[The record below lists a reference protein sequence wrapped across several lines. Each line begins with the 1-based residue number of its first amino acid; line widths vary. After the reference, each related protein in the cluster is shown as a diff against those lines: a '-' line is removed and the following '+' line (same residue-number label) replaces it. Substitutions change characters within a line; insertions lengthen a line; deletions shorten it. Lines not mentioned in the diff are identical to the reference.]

1 MTCGL
6 SPLARGTHR
15 AGRRRF
21 CRARFIPAGAGNT
34 ALRNCKTF
42 LCTVYPRWRPHAP
55 VYPRWRGEHPASGGF
70 KKGTS
75 GLSPLAR
82 GTHPKPLPGAA
93 ELRFIPAG
101 AGNTKSFL
109 ALSCWM
115 TVYPRWRGE
124 HCTMHILENRLC
136 GLSPLARGTRPCSE
150 TVMKGHRF
158 IPAGAGNTLS
168 NTVLRAPPAVYP
180 RWRGEHRKGGLILV

>member
-55 VYPRWRGEHPASGGF
+55 VYPRWRGEHEEFSGFVLLDDGLSPLARGTLHHAHSGKQTVRFIPAGAGNTSMLGNGHERPPVYPRWR
-70 KKGTS
+70 GEHVVEYSSARSTS

-82 GTHPKPLPGAA
+82 GTLLWINISGLKF
-93 ELRFIPAG
+93 RFIPAG
-101 AGNTKSFL
+101 AGNTGK
-109 ALSCWM
+109 
-115 TVYPRWRGE
+115 
-124 HCTMHILENRLC
+124 
-136 GLSPLARGTRPCSE
+136 
-150 TVMKGHRF
+150 
-158 IPAGAGNTLS
+158 AG
-168 NTVLRAPPAVYP
+168 
-180 RWRGEHRKGGLILV
+180 

>member
-101 AGNTKSFL
+101 AGNTSML
-109 ALSCWM
+109 GNGHERPP
-115 TVYPRWRGE
+115 VYPRWRGE
-124 HCTMHILENRLC
+124 HVVEYSSARSTS
-136 GLSPLARGTRPCSE
+136 GLSPLARGTLLWINISGL
-150 TVMKGHRF
+150 KFRF
-158 IPAGAGNTLS
+158 IPAGAGNTGK
-168 NTVLRAPPAVYP
+168 A
-180 RWRGEHRKGGLILV
+180 G